1 MQYAVSEYNVM
12 NKLLLLVKES
22 RPVGWVFGPLVF
34 LLGMTISGSITITP
48 ATIFQILMLSF
59 PFCIFLYGMNDVHDY
74 ESDKLNPRKKAAG
87 GWIDPKLEPDYHSY
101 ITHVS
106 IFVVILMFLS
116 SFLTL
121 NITNILAMVALMAS
135 AHLYSAPPA
144 RLKER
149 PVVDSISN
157 GIIVFSTLLLGFSF
171 GNSVF
176 DVGITI
182 YLITA
187 VAIGIHAYTTI
198 MDYEFDKNAGYK
210 TTAVVFGKRGTS
222 LFVLFIFI
230 LTFCVA
236 KLSPLIYSPALN
248 PFSSRLWFYYY
259 YYLAFGSLLV
269 LITLVYPSGKMAAL
283 FSYLLGAVYF
293 IMIGIYVLEY
303 LF

>member
-1 MQYAVSEYNVM
+1 M
-12 NKLLLLVKES
+12 NKFLLLVKES
-22 RPVGWVFGPLVF
+22 RPVGWILGPLVF
-34 LLGMTISGSITITP
+34 LLGMTVSGSIILTP
-48 ATIFQILMLSF
+48 VTIFQILMLSF

-74 ESDKLNPRKKAAG
+74 ESDKLNPRKKVAG
-87 GWIDPKLEPDYHSY
+87 GWIDPKLEPEYHPY
-101 ITHVS
+101 VTHVS

-121 NITNILAMVALMAS
+121 NTTNILAMVVLVAS
-135 AHLYSAPPA
+135 AHLYSAPPV

-149 PVVDSISN
+149 PVIDSVSN

-171 GNSVF
+171 GSSIF
-176 DVGITI
+176 DVGIDI

-187 VAIGIHAYTTI
+187 VAVGIHAYTTI

-230 LTFCVA
+230 LTICVA
-236 KLSPLIYSPALN
+236 KLSPLIYPPTLN

-269 LITLVYPSGKMAAL
+269 FITLVYPSRKMTAL
-283 FSYLLGAVYF
+283 FSYLLGAAFVVVIVTY
-293 IMIGIYVLEY
+293 LTEY